1 MIMKPRKILFFLL
14 ALFIT
19 LTAAC
24 TSQEKPAAVPADFVF
39 VLDARGR
46 ENQPRGSQHFH
57 ILIDSHGA
65 GRFEGYDPQGVLH
78 YDMNKMVTYDPS
90 QVVRTGTFELTNKEL
105 NRIISLL
112 DENHFFALKE
122 SYQMELGDSYAFLM
136 VQMNGQQHIV
146 DNIGMDVPEI
156 RAIVE
161 GVNIFLPDEIDL
173 QYGKGFKF

>member
-1 MIMKPRKILFFLL
+1 MEYRKFLFFLL
-14 ALFIT
+14 ALS
-19 LTAAC
+19 LVLNGAC
-24 TSQEKPAAVPADFVF
+24 TPREKPAAIPADFVF
-39 VLDARGR
+39 VLDARAR

-65 GRFEGYDPQGVLH
+65 GRFDGYNPKGVLH

-105 NRIISLL
+105 NRIINLL
-112 DENHFFALKE
+112 DENHFFTLKE
-122 SYQMELGDSYAFLM
+122 NYQMELGDSYAFLM
-136 VQMNGQQHIV
+136 VQMNGQKHIV
-146 DNIGMDVPEI
+146 DNIGMEVPEI

-161 GVNIFLPDEIDL
+161 GVNILLPDEIDL

>member
-1 MIMKPRKILFFLL
+1 MQTRKFLFFLL
-14 ALFIT
+14 ALS
-19 LTAAC
+19 LALSDAC
-24 TSQEKPAAVPADFVF
+24 TPKEKSAAVPADFVF

-46 ENQPRGSQHFH
+46 ENQLRGSQHFH
-57 ILIDSHGA
+57 ILIDSQGA

-105 NRIISLL
+105 NRIITLL
-112 DENHFFALKE
+112 KENHFFALKE

-136 VQMNGQQHIV
+136 VHMNGQQHIV
-146 DNIGMDVPEI
+146 DNIGMEVPEI
-156 RAIVE
+156 KAIVE